1 MRCLN
6 FARRTFTVLPAR
18 ASRALICA
26 LLLTTGV
33 SLTASVSAQIVQVK
47 RPTLMVSNLDAS
59 LALYRDILGFTVFY
73 LRGDAPTAETRPAAE
88 VEGEVESSKA
98 YQYFSIDPT
107 RYNYTRFATLNTPSQ
122 VRALGLIEL
131 HGPPLPRPSPRLST
145 IVLQVE
151 DVDALGE
158 RLRAAGYQVLPA
170 AAEATTPEG
179 VRYKEMPFID
189 GDGHVIV
196 LYHLRPATPA
206 PPAEETPAAV
216 EETPAAAAEP
226 PAAEPPAAEP
236 PAAE

>member
-1 MRCLN
+1 M
-6 FARRTFTVLPAR
+6 LPA
-18 ASRALICA
+18 CA
-26 LLLTTGV
+26 QR
-33 SLTASVSAQIVQVK
+33 SLTCSLLFVMGLVLSASVSAQVVQVK

-59 LALYRDILGFTVFY
+59 LELYRDLLGFTVFY
-73 LRGDAPTAETRPAAE
+73 LRGDAPTEETRPAAE

-196 LYHLRPATPA
+196 LYHLRSAA
-206 PPAEETPAAV
+206 QQGPPAEEAPAADPPTSPA
-216 EETPAAAAEP
+216 EEGAPAEA
-226 PAAEPPAAEP
+226 PAAE
-236 PAAE
+236 